1 MDMAWTDALNDI
13 VSRYAG
19 GAGGAASAPAD
30 PHEDYKTIAQS
41 ASPQEMA
48 DALSNAFRSDQT
60 PNFPDMVSGLFRE
73 SNPEQRAGLLSH
85 LLSAIG
91 PAAVASIPGLS
102 GLAGNSVSGV
112 TARQASRVTED
123 QVQQAAAQAQRENP
137 SIIDRVSGFYAQH
150 PDAVKGLGAAAL
162 TIAIQSIARRRP

>member
-1 MDMAWTDALNDI
+1 MAWTDAISDI
-13 VSRYAG
+13 VSRYTGA
-19 GAGGAASAPAD
+19 AGGAASAPAD

-41 ASPQEMA
+41 ASEQQLA
-48 DALSNAFRSDQT
+48 DALSHAFHSDQT

-73 SNPEQRAGLLSH
+73 SNPEQRAGLLGH

-91 PAAVASIPGLS
+91 PAAIASIPGL
-102 GLAGNSVSGV
+102 GPLAGNCESGV
-112 TARQASRVTED
+112 TPRQASRISED

-150 PDAVKGLGAAAL
+150 PDAVKGLGAAAI